1 MSGDRGPAQ
10 PTATGFALLGLLSF
24 GQELSGYELKQWA
37 DDSLRFFWSAPAM
50 SQVYRELE
58 RLTEGDYVE
67 QRNVVRDGTRATK
80 VYRLAPEGERAVRAW
95 RAATPEPP
103 VLKHPIALRIFF
115 GHLLDADDLRR
126 AVEAHRDWCER
137 ALADLAT
144 VREGLGD
151 DPSFRNAAVVAE
163 WGQEYFRGDIEAVT
177 RAGQAAVDRSSA
189 PAPAPPTPAQP
200 AAQPSE
206 N

>member
-1 MSGDRGPAQ
+1 
-10 PTATGFALLGLLSF
+10 
-24 GQELSGYELKQWA
+24 
-37 DDSLRFFWSAPAM
+37 M

-95 RAATPEPP
+95 LATTPEPP
-103 VLKHPIALRIFF
+103 VLKHPVALRIFF
-115 GHLLDADDLRR
+115 GHLLDADALRR

-137 ALADLAT
+137 VLDDLST

-151 DPSFRNAAVVAE
+151 DPTFRNAAVVAE
-163 WGQEYFRGDIEAVT
+163 WGLEYFRGDIEAVT
-177 RAGQAAVDRSSA
+177 RAGRAAVDRSEA
-189 PAPAPPTPAQP
+189 PAVAPVVAPAVAPGPV
-200 AAQPSE
+200 AQPSE